1 MSTIATVA
9 ILRREDWLAVGA
21 IALAAAL
28 YLVLSFDQGQMLSIF
43 QGASAFDQN
52 FIHELVHDARHAACL
67 PCH

>member
-1 MSTIATVA
+1 MSTIANITM
-9 ILRREDWLAVGA
+9 LRRQDWLAVGA

-28 YLVLSFDQGQMLSIF
+28 YLVLSFDQGQLLSTF

-52 FIHELVHDARHAACL
+52 FIHELVHDARHAAGL

>member
-1 MSTIATVA
+1 MSAIA

-21 IALAAAL
+21 IALAAAM
-28 YLVLSFDQGQMLSIF
+28 YLVLSFDQGQLLSMV

-52 FIHELVHDARHAACL
+52 FIHELVHDARHAAGL